1 MFVRQVKKKG
11 TGEQVP
17 QNLDRARTAIARV
30 SMIFKE
36 WHRPGWST
44 LTMPWAVRRELVM
57 DSHGWLWLWSWSGR
71 TADRIA
77 SINPWLRCGAEAR
90 RRRMHWFAHL
100 AYRLQAQ
107 VRNEETR
114 ARLVNEAPTSLSLS
128 LSLSLFICTAAPL
141 AQSSQPGITPLLKGF
156 LSPLLLSAT
165 RHFDHQ
171 HHLLY
176 LMTAYSIYILN
187 YIQVSINDRLD
198 QVRGGGGRVIDHRSI
213 GKKCISVNLRI
224 CDG

>member
-17 QNLDRARTAIARV
+17 QNLDQARTAIARV

-128 LSLSLFICTAAPL
+128 LCLSVYLYCGALCAIISARNYPLVERVSKPTFAISYPALRSSTPPFVSHDSL
-141 AQSSQPGITPLLKGF
+141 Q
-156 LSPLLLSAT
+156 
-165 RHFDHQ
+165 
-171 HHLLY
+171 Y
-176 LMTAYSIYILN
+176 L
-187 YIQVSINDRLD
+187 
-198 QVRGGGGRVIDHRSI
+198 H
-213 GKKCISVNLRI
+213 
-224 CDG
+224 